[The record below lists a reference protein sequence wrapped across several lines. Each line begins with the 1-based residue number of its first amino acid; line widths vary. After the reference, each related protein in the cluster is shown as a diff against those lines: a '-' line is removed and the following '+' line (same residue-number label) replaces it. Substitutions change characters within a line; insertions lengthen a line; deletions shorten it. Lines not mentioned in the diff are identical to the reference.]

1 MNDNVELLDLVYLYL
16 KKKKNSDTFENIW
29 NNIASKSDVTV
40 QGASKEYVIAEL
52 YTDLVLD
59 NRFVL
64 TSEGM
69 WGLREFLKYD
79 EIKKQYDYTDQFET
93 TEEFED
99 IDLDEEYDEE
109 YDEEDEEENDE
120 EESLIDTLDFVNT
133 LDDDNEEDD
142 FIEIEVDDDLIENDY
157 SIDDDDETVAAKL
170 GITEEID
177 WKSLE
182 KEMEENN

>member
-1 MNDNVELLDLVYLYL
+1 MNDNVELLELVYSYL

-29 NNIASKSDVTV
+29 NDIASKSDVTV
-40 QGASKEYVIAEL
+40 QGASKEDVIAEL

-99 IDLDEEYDEE
+99 IDLDEE
-109 YDEEDEEENDE
+109 DEEENDE
-120 EESLIDTLDFVNT
+120 EESLIDTLDFDDT

-142 FIEIEVDDDLIENDY
+142 FVEIEVDDDLIENDY

-177 WKSLE
+177 WKALE

>member
-1 MNDNVELLDLVYLYL
+1 MNDNVELLELVYSYL

-29 NNIASKSDVTV
+29 NDIASKSDVTV
-40 QGASKEYVIAEL
+40 QGASKEDVIAEL

-99 IDLDEEYDEE
+99 IDLDEDD
-109 YDEEDEEENDE
+109 DEEDEEENDE
-120 EESLIDTLDFVNT
+120 EESLIDTLDFDDT
-133 LDDDNEEDD
+133 LDDDDNEEDD
-142 FIEIEVDDDLIENDY
+142 FVEIEVDDDLIENDY

-177 WKSLE
+177 WKALE

>member
-1 MNDNVELLDLVYLYL
+1 MNDNVELLELVYSYL

-29 NNIASKSDVTV
+29 NDIASKSDVTV
-40 QGASKEYVIAEL
+40 HGASKEDVIAEL

-99 IDLDEEYDEE
+99 IDLDEDDE
-109 YDEEDEEENDE
+109 DEDEEENE
-120 EESLIDTLDFVNT
+120 EELIGTLDFDDTLD
-133 LDDDNEEDD
+133 DDDNEEDD
-142 FIEIEVDDDLIENDY
+142 FVEIEVDDDLIENDY

-177 WKSLE
+177 WKALE

>member
-1 MNDNVELLDLVYLYL
+1 MNDNVELLELVYSYL

-29 NNIASKSDVTV
+29 NDIASKSDVTV
-40 QGASKEYVIAEL
+40 RGASKEDVIAEL

-69 WGLREFLKYD
+69 WGLCEFLKYD
-79 EIKKQYDYTDQFET
+79 EIKKQYDYTDRFET

-99 IDLDEEYDEE
+99 IDLADD
-109 YDEEDEEENDE
+109 DEDEEKNDE
-120 EESLIDTLDFVNT
+120 EESLIDTLDFDDT
-133 LDDDNEEDD
+133 L
-142 FIEIEVDDDLIENDY
+142 VDDDLIENDY
-157 SIDDDDETVAAKL
+157 SINDDDETVATKL

-177 WKSLE
+177 WKALE

>member
-1 MNDNVELLDLVYLYL
+1 MNDNVELLKLVYSYL
-16 KKKKNSDTFENIW
+16 KKKKKSDTFENIW
-29 NNIASKSDVTV
+29 NDIASKSDVTV
-40 QGASKEYVIAEL
+40 QGASKEDVIAEL

-99 IDLDEEYDEE
+99 IDLEEN
-109 YDEEDEEENDE
+109 NDE
-120 EESLIDTLDFVNT
+120 EESLIDTLDFDDT

-142 FIEIEVDDDLIENDY
+142 FVEIEVDDDLIENDY

-177 WKSLE
+177 WKALE

>member
-1 MNDNVELLDLVYLYL
+1 MNDNVELLELVYSYL
-16 KKKKNSDTFENIW
+16 KKKKSSDTFENIW
-29 NNIASKSDVTV
+29 NDIASKSDVTV
-40 QGASKEYVIAEL
+40 QGASKEDVIAEL
-52 YTDLVLD
+52 YSDLVLD

-99 IDLDEEYDEE
+99 IDLD
-109 YDEEDEEENDE
+109 DE
-120 EESLIDTLDFVNT
+120 EESLIDTLDFDDT
-133 LDDDNEEDD
+133 LDDDDNEEDY
-142 FIEIEVDDDLIENDY
+142 FVKIEVDDDLIKNDY

-177 WKSLE
+177 LKALK
-182 KEMEENN
+182 KEMEEHN

>member
-1 MNDNVELLDLVYLYL
+1 MNDNVELLELVYSYL
-16 KKKKNSDTFENIW
+16 KKKKSSDTFENIW
-29 NNIASKSDVTV
+29 NDIASKSDVTV
-40 QGASKEYVIAEL
+40 QGASKEDVIAEL

-69 WGLREFLKYD
+69 WGLRELLKYD

-99 IDLDEEYDEE
+99 IDLDEE
-109 YDEEDEEENDE
+109 DE
-120 EESLIDTLDFVNT
+120 EESLIDTLNFDDT
-133 LDDDNEEDD
+133 LDDDNDREDD
-142 FIEIEVDDDLIENDY
+142 FVEIEIDDDLIENDY
-157 SIDDDDETVAAKL
+157 SIYDDYETAAAKL
-170 GITEEID
+170 GGITEEID
-177 WKSLE
+177 WKALK

>member
-1 MNDNVELLDLVYLYL
+1 MNDNIELLDLVYDYL
-16 KKKKNSDTFENIW
+16 KNSQQSDTFENIW
-29 NNIASKSDVTV
+29 NEIASKSDITV
-40 QGASKEYVIAEL
+40 HGNSKEDIIAEL

-69 WGLREFLKYD
+69 WALRELIKYD
-79 EIKKQYDYTDQFET
+79 DIKKQYDYTDQFET

-99 IDLDEEYDEE
+99 IDLDEEYE
-109 YDEEDEEENDE
+109 DEED
-120 EESLIDTLDFVNT
+120 LIDSLEFDEDVEDDNDDETEDFV
-133 LDDDNEEDD
+133 
-142 FIEIEVDDDLIENDY
+142 EIDVDDLGETDY
-157 SIDDDDETVAAKL
+157 SVDDDDETVAAKL

-177 WKSLE
+177 WKALE

>member
-1 MNDNVELLDLVYLYL
+1 MMNDNVELLELVYEYL
-16 KKKKNSDTFENIW
+16 KKIKHSDTFENIW
-29 NNIASKSDVTV
+29 NAIAVNDISV
-40 QGASKEYVIAEL
+40 QGHSKEDVIAEL

-69 WGLREFLKYD
+69 WGLRELLKYD

-99 IDLDEEYDEE
+99 IDLDEE
-109 YDEEDEEENDE
+109 EDKDDL
-120 EESLIDTLDFVNT
+120 SDQLDF
-133 LDDDNEEDD
+133 
-142 FIEIEVDDDLIENDY
+142 DDDLDED
-157 SIDDDDETVAAKL
+157 IDDDDDDEDLTEIDLDDDLAETEFSVDDDDQTVAAKL

-177 WKSLE
+177 WQALE

>member
-1 MNDNVELLDLVYLYL
+1 MNDNVELLELVYSYL

-29 NNIASKSDVTV
+29 NDIASKSDVTV
-40 QGASKEYVIAEL
+40 QGASKEDVIAEL

-93 TEEFED
+93 TKEFED
-99 IDLDEEYDEE
+99 IDL
-109 YDEEDEEENDE
+109 DEEDEEENDE
-120 EESLIDTLDFVNT
+120 EESLIDTLDFDDT

-142 FIEIEVDDDLIENDY
+142 FVEIEV
-157 SIDDDDETVAAKL
+157 DDDDETVAAKL
-170 GITEEID
+170 VITEEID
-177 WKSLE
+177 
-182 KEMEENN
+182 

>member
-1 MNDNVELLDLVYLYL
+1 MNDNVELLELVYSYL

-29 NNIASKSDVTV
+29 NDIASKSDVTV
-40 QGASKEYVIAEL
+40 HGASKEDVIAEL

-99 IDLDEEYDEE
+99 IDLDD
-109 YDEEDEEENDE
+109 EDEDENE
-120 EESLIDTLDFVNT
+120 EEALIGTLDFDDTLD
-133 LDDDNEEDD
+133 DDDNEEDD
-142 FIEIEVDDDLIENDY
+142 FVEIGADDDLIENDY

-177 WKSLE
+177 WKALE

>member
-1 MNDNVELLDLVYLYL
+1 MNDNVELLELVYSYL
-16 KKKKNSDTFENIW
+16 RKKDGSDTFENIW
-29 NNIASKSDVTV
+29 NDIASQSDVSVHGT
-40 QGASKEYVIAEL
+40 SKEDVIAEL

-69 WGLREFLKYD
+69 WGLRQFLKYD
-79 EIKKQYDYTDQFET
+79 DIKKQYDYTDQFET

-99 IDLDEEYDEE
+99 IDLDEE
-109 YDEEDEEENDE
+109 EDEE
-120 EESLIDTLDFVNT
+120 EESLIETLDFDDTLDEDDN
-133 LDDDNEEDD
+133 DDDD
-142 FIEIEVDDDLIENDY
+142 FVEIEVDDDDLISNGY
-157 SIDDDDETVAAKL
+157 SVDDDDETVAAKL

-177 WKSLE
+177 WKALE

>member
-1 MNDNVELLDLVYLYL
+1 MNDNVELLELVYSYL
-16 KKKKNSDTFENIW
+16 KKKKSSDTFENIW
-29 NNIASKSDVTV
+29 NDIASKSDVTV
-40 QGASKEYVIAEL
+40 HGVSKEDVIAEL

-99 IDLDEEYDEE
+99 IDLDEEK
-109 YDEEDEEENDE
+109 NDE
-120 EESLIDTLDFVNT
+120 EESLIDTLDFDDT
-133 LDDDNEEDD
+133 LDDNDNEEDD
-142 FIEIEVDDDLIENDY
+142 FVEIEVDDDLIENDY
-157 SIDDDDETVAAKL
+157 SIGDDDETVAAKL

-177 WKSLE
+177 WKALE

>member
-1 MNDNVELLDLVYLYL
+1 M
-16 KKKKNSDTFENIW
+16 
-29 NNIASKSDVTV
+29 TV
-40 QGASKEYVIAEL
+40 HGASKEDVIAEL

-99 IDLDEEYDEE
+99 IDLDD
-109 YDEEDEEENDE
+109 EDEDENE
-120 EESLIDTLDFVNT
+120 EEALIGTLDFDDTLD
-133 LDDDNEEDD
+133 DDDNEEDD
-142 FIEIEVDDDLIENDY
+142 FVEIGADDDLIENDY

-177 WKSLE
+177 WKALE

>member
-1 MNDNVELLDLVYLYL
+1 MNDSVELLELVYLCL
-16 KKKKNSDTFENIW
+16 KKKGGSDTFENIW
-29 NNIASKSDVTV
+29 NEIASQSAVIVHGT
-40 QGASKEYVIAEL
+40 SKEDVIAEL

-79 EIKKQYDYTDQFET
+79 DIKKQYDYTDQFET

-99 IDLDEEYDEE
+99 IDLDEE
-109 YDEEDEEENDE
+109 EEDEE
-120 EESLIDTLDFVNT
+120 EESLIDTLDFDDT
-133 LDDDNEEDD
+133 LDEDDNEEDD
-142 FIEIEVDDDLIENDY
+142 FVKIEVEDDELTNDY
-157 SIDDDDETVAAKL
+157 SVDDDDETVAAKL

-177 WKSLE
+177 WKALE

>member
-1 MNDNVELLDLVYLYL
+1 MNDSVELLELVYSYL
-16 KKKKNSDTFENIW
+16 KKKKRSDTFENIW
-29 NNIASKSDVTV
+29 NDIASKSDVTV
-40 QGASKEYVIAEL
+40 HGASKEDVIAEL

-99 IDLDEEYDEE
+99 IDLN
-109 YDEEDEEENDE
+109 EEDKE
-120 EESLIDTLDFVNT
+120 EESLIDALYF
-133 LDDDNEEDD
+133 DDTVDEKDEEEDD
-142 FIEIEVDDDLIENDY
+142 FVEIEVEDDLIANDY
-157 SIDDDDETVAAKL
+157 SINDDETAAVKL

-177 WKSLE
+177 WKYLE
-182 KEMEENN
+182 EEMEENN

>member
-1 MNDNVELLDLVYLYL
+1 MNDNVELLELVYEYL
-16 KKKKNSDTFENIW
+16 KKIKHSDTFENIW
-29 NNIASKSDVTV
+29 NAIAVNDISV
-40 QGASKEYVIAEL
+40 QGHSKEDVIAEL

-69 WGLREFLKYD
+69 WGLRELLKYD

-99 IDLDEEYDEE
+99 IDLDEE
-109 YDEEDEEENDE
+109 EDEGDL
-120 EESLIDTLDFVNT
+120 SDQLDF
-133 LDDDNEEDD
+133 
-142 FIEIEVDDDLIENDY
+142 
-157 SIDDDDETVAAKL
+157 DDDDEDLTEIDLDDDLAETEFLVDDDDQTVAAKL

-177 WKSLE
+177 WQALE

>member
-1 MNDNVELLDLVYLYL
+1 MNDSVELLELVYSCL
-16 KKKKNSDTFENIW
+16 KKKGGSDTFENIW
-29 NNIASKSDVTV
+29 NEIASQSDVTV
-40 QGASKEYVIAEL
+40 HGTSKEDVIAEL

-79 EIKKQYDYTDQFET
+79 DIKKQYDYTDQFET

-99 IDLDEEYDEE
+99 IDLDEE
-109 YDEEDEEENDE
+109 EEDEDE
-120 EESLIDTLDFVNT
+120 ETLIDTLDFDDT
-133 LDDDNEEDD
+133 LDEDDNEEDN
-142 FIEIEVDDDLIENDY
+142 FVEIEVEDDDLISNDY
-157 SIDDDDETVAAKL
+157 SVDDDDETVAAKL

-177 WKSLE
+177 WKALE

>member
-1 MNDNVELLDLVYLYL
+1 MMNDNVELLELVYEYL
-16 KKKKNSDTFENIW
+16 KKIKHSDTFENIW
-29 NNIASKSDVTV
+29 NAIAVNDISV
-40 QGASKEYVIAEL
+40 QGHSKEDVIAEL

-69 WGLREFLKYD
+69 WGLRELLKYD

-99 IDLDEEYDEE
+99 IDLDEE
-109 YDEEDEEENDE
+109 EDEGDL
-120 EESLIDTLDFVNT
+120 SDQLDF
-133 LDDDNEEDD
+133 
-142 FIEIEVDDDLIENDY
+142 
-157 SIDDDDETVAAKL
+157 DDDDEDLTEIDLDDDLAETEFLVDDDDQTVAAKL

-177 WKSLE
+177 WQALE

>member
-1 MNDNVELLDLVYLYL
+1 MNYNIKLLELVYSYL

-29 NNIASKSDVTV
+29 NDIASKSVVTV
-40 QGASKEYVIAEL
+40 QGASKEDVIAEL

-99 IDLDEEYDEE
+99 IDLDEE
-109 YDEEDEEENDE
+109 DEEENDE
-120 EESLIDTLDFVNT
+120 EESLIDTLDFDDT
-133 LDDDNEEDD
+133 LDDDDNEEDD
-142 FIEIEVDDDLIENDY
+142 FVEIEVDDDLIENDY

-177 WKSLE
+177 WKALE